1 MGDFVMNNENMNQNN
16 QQNQN
21 GYQQPQYQ
29 QPQYQQPQ
37 YQPQQKPPRNPQD
50 GRAFSITA
58 LVIGCISVALCWAPI
73 MNIILL
79 ACGILAI
86 IFGNKG
92 RKMSIM
98 AYGKPSGIAT
108 AGFILGIL
116 GTAIVGLGAVS
127 CVACY
132 ACASCASCGSAS
144 MLNGLF

>member
-1 MGDFVMNNENMNQNN
+1 MNNENMNQNN
-16 QQNQN
+16 N
-21 GYQQPQYQ
+21 QQPQYQ
-29 QPQYQQPQ
+29 QQPPQ
-37 YQPQQKPPRNPQD
+37 YQPPYQPYQKPPRNPLD

-58 LVIGCISVALCWAPI
+58 LVIGCCSVALCWTPV

-108 AGFILGIL
+108 AGFVLGIV
-116 GTAIVGLGAVS
+116 GTAITGLGAVS

-132 ACASCASCGSAS
+132 ACSSCISCGTADMFNS
-144 MLNGLF
+144 LF